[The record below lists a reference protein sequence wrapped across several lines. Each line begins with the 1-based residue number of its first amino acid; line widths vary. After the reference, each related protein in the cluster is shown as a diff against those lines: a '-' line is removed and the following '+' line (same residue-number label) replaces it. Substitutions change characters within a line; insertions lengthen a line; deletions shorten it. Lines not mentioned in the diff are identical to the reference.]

1 MPIDRHVA
9 RRIRGKRLALG
20 LSEGYTARAL
30 GIGEEV
36 LESYEK
42 GRAQVA
48 PEHLIRLGELL
59 DVPISYFLPEGSCPN
74 R

>member
-1 MPIDRHVA
+1 M
-9 RRIRGKRLALG
+9 
-20 LSEGYTARAL
+20 ARAL